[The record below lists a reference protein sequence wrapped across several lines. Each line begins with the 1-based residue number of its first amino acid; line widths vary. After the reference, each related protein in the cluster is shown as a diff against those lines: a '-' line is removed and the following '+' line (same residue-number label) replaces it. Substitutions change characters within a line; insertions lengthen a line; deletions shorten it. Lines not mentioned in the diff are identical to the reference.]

1 MGEADTLAEARRLG
15 DVDAYLVAAAPPTR
29 TTTVQSEPLT
39 SRELEVLAALAD
51 GLSNKAIAARL
62 GISDETVKFHLSAI
76 FGKLGASNRTD
87 AVRQALRRG
96 IVELDAELKFRA
108 ANVGELEPKER
119 AGRKTRPPDPR
130 TASPRTTRTPTSCRS
145 WSTCSRPRCAP

>member
-1 MGEADTLAEARRLG
+1 MKVVLVGPSPLRARLRLRLPQPLDVVGEADTLAEARRLG
-15 DVDAYLVAAAPPTR
+15 DVDGYLVAAAPAHQDE
-29 TTTVQSEPLT
+29 TVVEPMT

-51 GLSNKAIAARL
+51 GLSNKAIGARL

-96 IVELDAELKFRA
+96 IVEL
-108 ANVGELEPKER
+108 
-119 AGRKTRPPDPR
+119 
-130 TASPRTTRTPTSCRS
+130 
-145 WSTCSRPRCAP
+145 